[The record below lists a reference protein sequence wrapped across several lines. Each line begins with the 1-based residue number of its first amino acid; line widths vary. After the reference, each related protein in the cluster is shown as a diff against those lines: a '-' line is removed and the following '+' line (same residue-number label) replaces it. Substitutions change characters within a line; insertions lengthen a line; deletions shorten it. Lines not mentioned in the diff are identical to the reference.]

1 MRLEIE
7 YHGDGEAQ
15 FGAFARVFAQAFGRG
30 LSHPVPANGFAG
42 RILRGAD
49 AASFEWLSD
58 DPRRRLVFLLDG
70 EGLSGLVGLGGA
82 DILRHIGYDEH
93 YIMRLVARG
102 TRFKL
107 VLIPSATLVL
117 ATWDNL
123 LALAGEVYPEWAERI
138 ACAAPELSRLSYDEA
153 LAAGGEVAAVRA
165 FLRDELN
172 VNALF
177 AGDGYTRHPDDPDVP
192 RCAEYIARNRPL
204 ADFGSRCLI
213 EFPVV
218 LP

>member
-15 FGAFARVFAQAFGRG
+15 FGGFARVFAQAFGRG
-30 LSHPVPANGFAG
+30 LSHPAPANGFAG
-42 RILRGAD
+42 RILRGTD
-49 AASFEWLSD
+49 AASFERLSD
-58 DPRRRLVFLLDG
+58 DPGRRLVFLLDG

-82 DILRHIGYDEH
+82 DILRHIGYDENL
-93 YIMRLVARG
+93 IVRLVARG

-107 VLIPSATLVL
+107 ALIPSATLVL

-123 LALAGEVYPEWAERI
+123 LALAGEVYPEWAGRI
-138 ACAAPELSRLSYDEA
+138 ARAAPELCRLSYDEA
-153 LAAGGEVAAVRA
+153 LVAGGEATAVRA
-165 FLRDELN
+165 FLCDELN

-177 AGDGYTRHPDDPDVP
+177 AGDGYTRHPDAPDVP
-192 RCAEYIARNRPL
+192 RCAEYIARNQPL
-204 ADFGSRCLI
+204 ADFGTRCLI
-213 EFPVV
+213 EFPVT